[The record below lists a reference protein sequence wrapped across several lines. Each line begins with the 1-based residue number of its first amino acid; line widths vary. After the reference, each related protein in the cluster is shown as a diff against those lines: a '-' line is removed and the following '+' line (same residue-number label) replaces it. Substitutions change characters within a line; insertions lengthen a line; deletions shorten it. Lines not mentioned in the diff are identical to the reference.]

1 MKDTNRLD
9 TSILQSSTVGELMML
24 IKGLMSISK
33 TNTKRC
39 KALLGYAQRVIT
51 LHGRAMNNMSPVTKN
66 VIKKKKI
73 YRDVIR

>member
-66 VIKKKKI
+66 VIKKKRI

>member
-1 MKDTNRLD
+1 MKDTHSLD

-66 VIKKKKI
+66 VIKKKRI

>member
-1 MKDTNRLD
+1 MKDTHSLD

-51 LHGRAMNNMSPVTKN
+51 LHERAMNKMSPVTKYI
-66 VIKKKKI
+66 IKKKTI
-73 YRDVIR
+73 YRDVIK

>member
-1 MKDTNRLD
+1 MKDAHKLD

-33 TNTKRC
+33 TNTKMC

-51 LHGRAMNNMSPVTKN
+51 LHERAMNNMSPVTKN
-66 VIKKKKI
+66 IIKKKTI
-73 YRDVIR
+73 YRDVIK